1 MGFVNIRDLD
11 VATRDEH
18 STVDLQAETASR
30 TWPFSGERVAV
41 LAELSS
47 SLVDTW
53 FWGTIDDP
61 EAVFSLDVQT
71 GLLVLDC
78 EEALKEAKGEAV
90 PENAENAFIVAARY
104 TNIELQ
110 QLTIWGSNRN
120 LLMAEESSVGMA
132 LLLEFQR
139 PVNTEISYDDNGYQ
153 MHDMLGL
160 VLLEVVH
167 WPSAGKTLVCVGEK
181 EAKF

>member
-11 VATRDEH
+11 AARRDEH
-18 STVDLQAETASR
+18 STVDLEAETASR
-30 TWPFSGERVAV
+30 TCPFSGERVAV
-41 LAELSS
+41 PAELSS

-71 GLLVLDC
+71 GLLVLDG
-78 EEALKEAKGEAV
+78 EEALKEAKGEAA

-110 QLTIWGSNRN
+110 QLTI
-120 LLMAEESSVGMA
+120 
-132 LLLEFQR
+132 
-139 PVNTEISYDDNGYQ
+139 
-153 MHDMLGL
+153 
-160 VLLEVVH
+160 
-167 WPSAGKTLVCVGEK
+167 
-181 EAKF
+181 